1 MSNKVAHRT
10 KTRFGPVWI
19 NRHQDI
25 LQLKF
30 DRLAIQSEIN
40 AVEPHQ
46 LRMKNLQLLMGLLLF
61 MDAPKSVLLL
71 GVGGGSLIQ
80 FMRHYFPDTHITGV
94 EYDEEL
100 LQFVQKHLLL
110 PQPDDSLKYEIS
122 DARDY
127 IAHCNQQF
135 DLIIVDIFNGDQTPE
150 WLIQNDTS
158 KRLKRLLS
166 KRGALGFNL
175 LIENEKVFTRFYQ
188 QLRNQ
193 FARQTLV
200 IESED
205 YENLLIYALNFSA
218 PKKSIAEQM
227 QHAQLLQEQYPLP
240 FMQTLSMIYAM
251 NSSDSEIIY

>member
-10 KTRFGPVWI
+10 KTQFGPVWI

-40 AVEPHQ
+40 AAEPHQ
-46 LRMKNLQLLMGLLLF
+46 LRMKNLQFLMGLLLF
-61 MDAPKSVLLL
+61 MDAPKNVLLL

-80 FMRHYFPDTHITGV
+80 FMRHYFPDTHITGI
-94 EYDEEL
+94 EYDEKL

-110 PQPDDSLKYEIS
+110 PQPDDFLSYEIS

-135 DLIIVDIFNGDQTPE
+135 DLIIVDIFDGDQTPD
-150 WLIQNDTS
+150 WLLQNDTS

-166 KRGALGFNL
+166 KRGAVGYNL
-175 LIENEKVFTRFYQ
+175 LIESEKVFNRFYQ

-193 FARQTLV
+193 FARQTLMM
-200 IESED
+200 ETED
-205 YENLLIYALNFSA
+205 YENLLVYALNFSA
-218 PKKSIAEQM
+218 RKKSIAEQM
-227 QHAQLLQEQYPLP
+227 QHAQLLQEKYPLP

>member
-110 PQPDDSLKYEIS
+110 PQPDDFLKYEIS

-135 DLIIVDIFNGDQTPE
+135 DLIIVDIFNGDQTPD

-175 LIENEKVFTRFYQ
+175 LIENEKVFNRFYQ

-218 PKKSIAEQM
+218 HKKSIAEQM